1 MPPESHGMLI
11 LTPILKIVHQS
22 ARTCSAQNP
31 LLLRMCQVVEI
42 WSLFLGGEVSLQVG
56 GAVVVAAATGAGI
69 YIGVSTASIV
79 QQIPTHTLS
88 PLSACACVGGHLVLV
103 GSLGTVCSPHVSKLI
118 T

>member
-1 MPPESHGMLI
+1 MLI
-11 LTPILKIVHQS
+11 PTPAVRIVHQS
-22 ARTCSAQNP
+22 AKTCLAQSP
-31 LLLRMCQVVEI
+31 LLLRPCQVVEVER
-42 WSLFLGGEVSLQVG
+42 LFLGGEVSLQVG
-56 GAVVVAAATGAGI
+56 GAVVLAAATGASI